1 MTYRDLFVLIE
12 NIKLNIGNQETK
24 GQKKLFKI
32 YEKLKPYLDEYQAQ
46 IDDIRLEYASVDDKG
61 NVIVDDKGNY
71 KYTKEE
77 LKKFNKAFKELEA
90 KEFVYKCIQIVN
102 PEGLQPY
109 WFLEGWVCGVEL
121 DKKQDEEEL

>member
-1 MTYRDLFVLIE
+1 MKYSDLFVLTQ
-12 NIKLNIGNQETK
+12 NIKLNLGNQETK
-24 GQKKLFKI
+24 AQKKLVKI

-46 IDDIRLEYASVDDKG
+46 IDEIRLDFASVDDKG

-90 KEFVYKCIQIVN
+90 KEFDYN
-102 PEGLQPY
+102 PIEVINKEGLAPY
-109 WFLEGWVCGVEL
+109 LFLEGWVSGVEFE
-121 DKKQDEEEL
+121 KPQEEEL